1 MSAGSRGL
9 MFYVLRCPKCYTCR
23 AGNDKHK
30 SWKCFKCKYVM
41 NRKHPRVQAKTISI
55 KETQEVIAKIMDK
68 GTKTISYSSHK
79 R

>member
-1 MSAGSRGL
+1 

-23 AGNDKHK
+23 AGSDKNK
-30 SWKCFKCKYVM
+30 SWTCFKCNYVM
-41 NRKHPRVQAKTISI
+41 NRKNTKVQAKTTSI

-68 GTKTISYSSHK
+68 GTKTKSYTDHN